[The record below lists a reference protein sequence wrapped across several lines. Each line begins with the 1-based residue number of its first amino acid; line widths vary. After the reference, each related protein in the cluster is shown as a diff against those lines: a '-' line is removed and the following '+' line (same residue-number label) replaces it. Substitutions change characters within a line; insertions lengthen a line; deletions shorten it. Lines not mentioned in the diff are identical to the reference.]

1 MTQAESLFLSF
12 GFLIDLFEFI
22 MKTCAGLEQYF
33 TRYHLLVMMFFLLM
47 LSHPMIVYFETRD
60 QNFSNLIYF
69 N

>member
-33 TRYHLLVMMFFLLM
+33 S
-47 LSHPMIVYFETRD
+47 LSLSGNDVLFINVISSDDCIF
-60 QNFSNLIYF
+60 
-69 N
+69 